1 MRFTGLF
8 LLIGLGT
15 ALAQGPGSSRGPG
28 FKRNPDVYTKKLAPF
43 VASPQRIVDRMLEI
57 ASIKPNETVFDLGCG
72 DGRILFQAAQKYQAK
87 AVGIEIDEKLVQN
100 TNDHIASLG
109 LQNRVKV
116 QQGNLMEAD
125 LSSADVVTIYLLTQ
139 SNELLRPRL
148 ERCSSLELAS
158 FPTITP
164 CPAGSPKR
172 STAPTKATTADTSST
187 FTRCLLKSSDRAFPS
202 SPRRS

>member
-1 MRFTGLF
+1 MRFTGLLF
-8 LLIGLGT
+8 LIVLGT
-15 ALAQGPGSSRGPG
+15 ASAALAQERGPR

-43 VASPQRIVDRMLEI
+43 VASPQRIVDRMLEM
-57 ASIKPNETVFDLGCG
+57 AAIKPNETVFDLGCG

-100 TNDHIASLG
+100 TNEHIASLG

-116 QQGNLMEAD
+116 QQGNLLEAD

-148 ERCSSLELAS
+148 EKMLKPGTRVVSYDYAV
-158 FPTITP
+158 P
-164 CPAGSPKR
+164 GWKPK
-172 STAPTKATTADTSST
+172 KI
-187 FTRCLLKSSDRAFPS
+187 DRTNESNNGGHLIYLYEMP
-202 SPRRS
+202 PEKQ

>member
-1 MRFTGLF
+1 MRFTGLL

-15 ALAQGPGSSRGPG
+15 TVAFGQAADRGPR
-28 FKRNPDVYTKKLAPF
+28 FKRNPDIYTQKLAPF

-57 ASIKPNETVFDLGCG
+57 AAIKPNETVFDLGCG

-87 AVGIEIDEKLVQN
+87 AVGIEIDEKLVHT
-100 TNDHIASLG
+100 TNERIVNLG

-116 QQGNLMEAD
+116 QQGNLLEAD

-148 ERCSSLELAS
+148 EKMLKPGTRVVSYDYAV
-158 FPTITP
+158 P
-164 CPAGSPKR
+164 GWKPK
-172 STAPTKATTADTSST
+172 KI
-187 FTRCLLKSSDRAFPS
+187 DRTNESNNGGHLIYLYEMP
-202 SPRRS
+202 PEKQ